1 MNKFLSYAQF
11 FVGLNIKLKRM
22 KKIFVGAITIFALS
36 CNNNTETR
44 IQSDS
49 TANIPTAD
57 TTVVTNKKENNEAE
71 IMAKTQ
77 VPVLCYHRI
86 ENGRKDE
93 YTVSPA
99 AFEAQMKILADSGYT
114 SVSPDQLHD
123 YLLYNAAL
131 PEKPVMITF
140 DDSRVEHYTIAA
152 PVMEKYGHRGAF
164 FIMTITYNKK
174 NYMTKEQIAELAQRG
189 HTVGLHTWDHHMVTK
204 YNDSDWVKQIVDPQK
219 YLAEITGKP
228 VNHFAYPFGINDHT
242 SAVELDK
249 YFKLSFILSTKR
261 DSTMP
266 LQMVRRMIVPYGWTP
281 QGMLKAMHSTFKS

>member
-1 MNKFLSYAQF
+1 
-11 FVGLNIKLKRM
+11 M
-22 KKIFVGAITIFALS
+22 KKILIISFAALALS
-36 CNNNTETR
+36 CNNTDTKVANN
-44 IQSDS
+44 DS
-49 TANIPTAD
+49 VTAAASND
-57 TTVVTNKKENNEAE
+57 TTVVQQKKMNSPEE
-71 IMAKTQ
+71 IMAKKQ

-86 ENGRKDE
+86 ENGRNDE

-99 AFEAQMKILADSGYT
+99 GFDAQMKILADSGYT
-114 SVSPDQLHD
+114 SISPEQ
-123 YLLYNAAL
+123 LYNYLAYNETL
-131 PEKPVMITF
+131 PEKPVIITF
-140 DDSRVEHYTIAA
+140 DDSRVEHSTIAA
-152 PVMEKYGHRGAF
+152 PVMEKYGMKGAF

-174 NYMTKEQIAELAQRG
+174 NYMTKEQIADLAQRG

-228 VNHFAYPFGINDHT
+228 VEYFAYPFGINDHK

-249 YFKLSFILSTKR
+249 HMKLSFILSTKR

>member
-1 MNKFLSYAQF
+1 MQRIFIF
-11 FVGLNIKLKRM
+11 FGLAVI
-22 KKIFVGAITIFALS
+22 LS
-36 CNNNTETR
+36 CNNTDTKVET
-44 IQSDS
+44 SDS
-49 TANIPTAD
+49 LTQNVSAYGD
-57 TTVVTNKKENNEAE
+57 TVAVQERKMNSPEE
-71 IMAKTQ
+71 IMAKKQ

-99 AFEAQMKILADSGYT
+99 AFDAQMKILSDSGYT
-114 SVSPDQLHD
+114 SVSPEQ
-123 YLLYNAAL
+123 LYNYLAYNETL
-131 PEKPVMITF
+131 PEKPVIITF
-140 DDSRVEHYTIAA
+140 DDSRVEHSTIAA

-174 NYMTKEQIAELAQRG
+174 NYMTKEQIAELAQKG

-219 YLAEITGKP
+219 YLAEITQKP
-228 VNHFAYPFGINDHT
+228 VEYFAYPFGISDHK

-249 YFKLSFILSTKR
+249 HMKLSFILSTKR

-281 QGMLKAMHSTFKS
+281 QGMLKAMNSTFKS